1 MIIFWQLLSILYFD
15 LTLHCKKT
23 CQNTRA
29 NSTWL
34 MGKSW
39 KMDGHQ
45 TKICSGQK
53 FRTNEYPG
61 ILDSYIW
68 HMYSCLCLRPEN
80 CRSKTQ
86 VSSKFNILRTVR
98 WCYGDD
104 VTLKMCFLCCH
115 VENIPVMIGV
125 GGRWG
130 PVNVPWG
137 GGVGTCS
144 RSMWHANDCQWCYI
158 DDVTTKLGVGAKHSF
173 RSSSKSVRSD
183 WIVHGCVPVALY
195 QWANGQ
201 TLTHNPAKHSV
212 VT

>member
-144 RSMWHANDCQWCYI
+144 RSMWHANVTRQWLPMMLHWWCYDQAWSGCKAFI
-158 DDVTTKLGVGAKHSF
+158 PKQLKVSQVWLNCTRLRASGAISMGK
-173 RSSSKSVRSD
+173 R
-183 WIVHGCVPVALY
+183 
-195 QWANGQ
+195 ANLD
-201 TLTHNPAKHSV
+201 T
-212 VT
+212 